1 MSRRRRSIAVAR
13 GLSGVLTP
21 VVILLLGLLA
31 GSVVVIVSGESP
43 LDAYVQLI
51 VGAFGDLDNITSTL
65 LRATP
70 IIITGVGV
78 SISLRAGIFNLG
90 GVGQM
95 LMGGITA
102 AAVGITLSAPRVF
115 SLPALLL
122 LSALVGAI
130 TAVIPAY
137 LEARYRVSVIVV
149 TLLMNYIINL
159 LVEFFVNYPLHDS
172 TVVGLAAETVP
183 LNATARLGRLIPG
196 TRLHTGLLIAV
207 VLVVLVKLFFD
218 HTTIGYELRMTGL
231 NPLFAEYSGLDRMS
245 GIMVSMCLAGALAG
259 IAGAI
264 EVAGVHERFV
274 AGVLNEYAWTGL
286 TAALLGS
293 SRPVP
298 VAIAGLLLA
307 ALHTGALGVQRFTNV
322 PVEMA
327 DIVQASI
334 MFFVAARLGIRL
346 WLERLERSKVHAE

>member
-1 MSRRRRSIAVAR
+1 MSRQR
-13 GLSGVLTP
+13 GRIRILHSAASFLTP
-21 VVILLLGLLA
+21 AVIVLLALLVGTVVI
-31 GSVVVIVSGESP
+31 VVSGESP
-43 LDAYVQLI
+43 LNVYVQLVI
-51 VGAFGDLDNITSTL
+51 GAFGDLDNITSTL

-70 IIITGVGV
+70 IIIAGVGV
-78 SISLRAGIFNLG
+78 SISSRAGLFNMG
-90 GVGQM
+90 GMGQM
-95 LMGGITA
+95 FMGGITA
-102 AAVGITLSAPRVF
+102 AAVGISLSAPGYL
-115 SLPALLL
+115 SLPVLFLT
-122 LSALVGAI
+122 SALAGAI
-130 TAVIPAY
+130 VAAIPAY
-137 LEARYRVSVIVV
+137 LEAKYRVPVVVV

-159 LVEFFVNYPLHDS
+159 LVEFLVNYPLHDS

-207 VLVVLVKLFFD
+207 ALVVLVKLFFD
-218 HTTIGYELRMTGL
+218 HTRIGYELRMTGL
-231 NPLFAEYSGLDRMS
+231 NPLFAEYSGLDRMR

-264 EVAGVHERFV
+264 EVTGVHNRFV
-274 AGVLNEYAWTGL
+274 AGVLNKYAWTGL

-293 SRPVP
+293 ARPVA

-307 ALHTGALGVQRFTNV
+307 ALHTGALGVQRLTNV

-334 MFFVAARLGIRL
+334 MFFAASRLGIRL